1 MSKTLVSELARLQ
14 QDRGWSDREMAAAM
28 GISRSMWSHVKA
40 GRRGMGPEVLVGI
53 VKAFPWIDIKFYLA
67 QKDDNSTQN
76 VTVMDAEAPSGA
88 PEPRSEPD
96 EGPDTC
102 GAGNGAPGA
111 NVEDT
116 DAAA

>member
-1 MSKTLVSELARLQ
+1 MSKLLIRELERLQ
-14 QDRGWSDREMAAAM
+14 RDRDWSDREMAEAL

-67 QKDDNSTQN
+67 QQDDNSTQDMTE
-76 VTVMDAEAPSGA
+76 VAAEPPSAVPERVSAP
-88 PEPRSEPD
+88 R

-111 NVEDT
+111 SVEET